1 MSRKNTSKKSLQSKF
16 GSGRDWDAVYRSR
29 LVSLF
34 QKRLLQNGKSSIA
47 RKILFGAFQQI
58 EETTSQDG
66 LEVLREAV
74 LNVTPLVEVKPQRRG
89 GTVFQVPIEVQ
100 PERGT
105 LLALSWIAQAARQRG
120 GRGMVSKL
128 AAELLDASKKT
139 GNAVRK
145 KEELHRMAEANK
157 ALSHFRF

>member
-1 MSRKNTSKKSLQSKF
+1 MSRKSKKSLKSKSTQS
-16 GSGRDWDAVYRSR
+16 WDSVYQSR

-34 QKRLLQNGKSSIA
+34 RKRLLQDGKA
-47 RKILFGAFQQI
+47 TLPRKIVSGAFEYI
-58 EETTSQDG
+58 EETTNQDP

-89 GTVFQVPIEVQ
+89 GTVFQVPVEVN

-120 GRGMVSKL
+120 GRGMVSKV

>member
-1 MSRKNTSKKSLQSKF
+1 MSRKKSSKKSLQFQLNSA
-16 GSGRDWDAVYRSR
+16 REWDSVYRSR

-34 QKRLLQNGKSSIA
+34 RKRLLKSGKASLA
-47 RKILFGAFQQI
+47 RKIVTESFDSIA
-58 EETTSQDG
+58 ETTNQDP
-66 LEVLREAV
+66 LDVLREAV

-89 GTVFQVPIEVQ
+89 GTVFQVPVEVQ

-120 GRGMVSKL
+120 GRGMVAKL
-128 AAELLDASKKT
+128 SAELLDASKKT

>member
-1 MSRKNTSKKSLQSKF
+1 MSNTSSNQSKL
-16 GSGRDWDAVYRSR
+16 GSHQQWDSVYKSR
-29 LVSLF
+29 LVTLF
-34 QKRLLQNGKSSIA
+34 KKRLLVDGKSSLS
-47 RKILFGAFQQI
+47 RKILDGAFQHI
-58 EETTSQDG
+58 EETTNQNPI
-66 LEVLREAV
+66 EVLREAI

-89 GTVFQVPIEVQ
+89 GTVFQVPVEVD

-105 LLALSWIAQAARQRG
+105 LIALTWITKAARDRG
-120 GRGMVSKL
+120 GRGMASKL

-145 KEELHRMAEANK
+145 KEELHRMADANK

>member
-1 MSRKNTSKKSLQSKF
+1 M
-16 GSGRDWDAVYRSR
+16 D
-29 LVSLF
+29 
-34 QKRLLQNGKSSIA
+34 
-47 RKILFGAFQQI
+47 
-58 EETTSQDG
+58 
-66 LEVLREAV
+66 
-74 LNVTPLVEVKPQRRG
+74 
-89 GTVFQVPIEVQ
+89 

-105 LLALSWIAQAARQRG
+105 LVALSWITQAARQRG
-120 GRGMVSKL
+120 GRGMPSKL